1 MDFKVDF
8 LSSLVIGL
16 FKVEVKFAK
25 YININ
30 YPKGKQVIFSLWH
43 AHQCA
48 LYCCEDKDKLNVL
61 ISKSRDG
68 EIITRATKSMG
79 INVVRGSQN
88 RGGAKASLELIEK
101 LEQGEN
107 IAITVDGPK
116 GPRRKVKEGIIFIA
130 KKTQVPIV
138 PMVFYSPARNF
149 LNIKSSWDGLRFP
162 VGPIKIV
169 VSFGEPMYVPEDAD
183 KEKMEE
189 LRLKL
194 EQDMQ
199 SLYDDLKQN
208 FDDYWKKFH

>member
-8 LSSLVIGL
+8 LSFLVKSYFTIEEQL
-16 FKVEVKFAK
+16 ATFK
-25 YININ
+25 NIN
-30 YPKGKQVIFSLWH
+30 YPTGQQAVFALWH

-68 EIITRATKSMG
+68 EIITRATKYMG

-88 RGGAKASLELIEK
+88 RGGARASIELIQK

-116 GPRRKVKEGIIFIA
+116 GPRRKVKEGIIVIA
-130 KKTQVPIV
+130 KQTQVPII
-138 PMVFYSPARNF
+138 PMVWYSPKKNF
-149 LNIKSSWDGLRFP
+149 INIKSSWDGLRLP
-162 VGPIKIV
+162 LGVITV
-169 VSFGEPMYVPEDAD
+169 LTSFGEPMMVPSDAT
-183 KEKMEE
+183 KEQMEE

-194 EQDMQ
+194 EQNIQ
-199 SLYDDLKQN
+199 NLYDDLKQN
-208 FDDYWKKFH
+208 FDEYLKK